1 MKALLTIMVSFLAI
15 AGAVEAAP
23 SRPIVIFDVP
33 ISIEIPDGYVDASV
47 EKGLPENNA
56 LFLTEAI
63 EPWEAAAEFDEAIFF
78 YGLGLKPSTET
89 IKQQKFDEIFGF
101 VCKRIDAQIAAKPFE
116 MPEAS
121 IDVGLINSIYRLS
134 YGKNARAMEVTDDR
148 QDRKALL
155 IDTGF
160 EMPGVVMYPIIEEI
174 SFIRVKDRIIIFHA
188 TRVDTSKL
196 GEGSEFDK
204 GVRTRLKATGAE
216 VRDGLMGVE

>member
-1 MKALLTIMVSFLAI
+1 MVSFLAI
-15 AGAVEAAP
+15 AGAVKAAP
-23 SRPIVIFDVP
+23 SRPIVLFDVP
-33 ISIEIPDGYVDASV
+33 ISIAIPDGYVDASV
-47 EKGLPENNA
+47 DKGLPENNA

-101 VCKRIDAQIAAKPFE
+101 VRKRIDAQIAGKTFE

-121 IDVGLINSIYRLS
+121 INIDLINSIYRLS
-134 YGKNARAMEVTDDR
+134 HGKNARAIEVTDDR

-160 EMPGVVMYPIIEEI
+160 ELPGVVMYPIIEEI
-174 SFIRVKDRIIIFHA
+174 SFIRVKDRIVIFHA
-188 TRVDTSKL
+188 TRVDTSQMDQVPAL
-196 GEGSEFDK
+196 DK
-204 GVRTRLKATGAE
+204 NVRAHLMATGAE
-216 VRDGLMGVE
+216 VRNALVSVD